1 MIVPLQFEHILQLD
15 EAFQKQGWPS
25 RKEILTNYLREQEK
39 GERIVLVAEETG
51 VCKGYIT
58 LIKQVKERQFYQSG
72 IPEIA
77 DFNVFEDF
85 QNQGIGW
92 QL

>member
-51 VCKGYIT
+51 F
-58 LIKQVKERQFYQSG
+58 VKVIS
-72 IPEIA
+72 P
-77 DFNVFEDF
+77 
-85 QNQGIGW
+85 
-92 QL
+92 